1 MDRYVYDNNSN
12 LTRHTNTR
20 GIAANTAY
28 DTRNRPTGINYSDTT
43 PDVTFCYDGK
53 DFSGSACTTTQVVG
67 KKGRQ
72 D

>member
-1 MDRYVYDNNSN
+1 MIDVAP
-12 LTRHTNTR
+12 LGGHFTEKPIHGVLNTL
-20 GIAANTAY
+20 
-28 DTRNRPTGINYSDTT
+28 DFS
-43 PDVTFCYDGK
+43 GK